1 MSKLSFLVPL
11 PFLLAGVGVTGCG
24 PKDTPQITPLGYSAA
39 RTATLDEL
47 IEHVNNRYAEVET
60 LTVSRF
66 QVKFT
71 GGSIEAG
78 YLKEYPSAKGHLVT
92 KRPNWIYVNILNPVT
107 SSSVVTMASDSRE
120 FQIWV
125 PRENKYLTGRTD
137 VRTSSNEPLH
147 SVRPEHLLQ
156 AILVEPLNSSE
167 SGTVHLLEEAQDSQR
182 KSYVIH
188 EVSWDRATG
197 QGCLRR
203 KLWLERQNF
212 DLTRQQYY
220 DCGKLL
226 SDIRFTGAVV
236 SEPGDIAS
244 TIAMERIPEHYQIR
258 FQFQPDKVV
267 RNRSVEESS
276 FYIPKPPRAEVVIV
290 DDTGLEDN

>member
-1 MSKLSFLVPL
+1 MTRLILALLL
-11 PFLLAGVGVTGCG
+11 PAFSLTACG
-24 PKDTPQITPLGYSAA
+24 PKNRVAITPVGYAAA
-39 RTATLDEL
+39 RTATLNEL
-47 IEHVNNRYAEVET
+47 IEHVNRHYGGIEA
-60 LTVSRF
+60 LSVSRF

-107 SSSVVTMASDSRE
+107 SSSVVTMASNSRE

-125 PRENKYLTGRTD
+125 PHENKYLTGKTD
-137 VRTSSNEPLH
+137 IRTSSKEPLH

-156 AILVEPLNSSE
+156 AILVEPLHLSR
-167 SGTVHLLEEAQDSQR
+167 SGTVHLLEEAQDRQR
-182 KSYVIH
+182 KFYVIH
-188 EVSWDRATG
+188 EVSIEGSTP

-212 DLTRQQYY
+212 VLMRQQYY

-226 SDIRFTGAVV
+226 SDIHYTGEVV
-236 SEPGDIAS
+236 SEQGSVTSSIS
-244 TIAMERIPEHYQIR
+244 MERIPEHYRIQFW
-258 FQFQPDKVV
+258 FQRGKVHL
-267 RNRSVEESS
+267 NRMVEDSS
-276 FYIPKPPRAEVVIV
+276 FFIPKPPRAEVVIV
-290 DDTGLEDN
+290 EGAGVEDN